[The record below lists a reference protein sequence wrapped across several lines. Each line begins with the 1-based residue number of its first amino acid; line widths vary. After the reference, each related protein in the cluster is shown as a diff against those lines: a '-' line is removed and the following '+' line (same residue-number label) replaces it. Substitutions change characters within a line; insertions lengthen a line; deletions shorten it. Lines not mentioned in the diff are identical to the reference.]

1 MSTLPDSTLPET
13 HVVPSP
19 QAQTTEVPNAFAT
32 ESSQTIDT
40 AMLAEIMQ
48 EPPLWRRP
56 GFAPAALAALVLG
69 LGLYALNSEQPA
81 QTISLEQP
89 DEATFEDEKTSED
102 TVVQSDA
109 KPEMIVP
116 PNSSLYSD
124 PGISK
129 LAFAKEAQQE
139 ADKAEDS
146 VAKSAEKPAEKV
158 IAKAAPAQ
166 PATTPVRFA
175 VNSTKLD
182 QTTKLALDSAAK
194 RLKADKSMKLRLEGH
209 ADERG
214 TKLYNYRLGLARAK
228 AAKSYLVKKGVPAN
242 RLSVVSFGKSRPA
255 SKGKGESTWAKNR
268 RVELK
273 QKSKVQL
280 LTSAP

>member
-1 MSTLPDSTLPET
+1 MSTLPESTLPESQVT
-13 HVVPSP
+13 ESP
-19 QAQTTEVPNAFAT
+19 KIETTEVPNEFPD
-32 ESSQTIDT
+32 ESSQTINT
-40 AMLAEIMQ
+40 ALLEEIMH
-48 EPPLWRRP
+48 EPPIWRRP
-56 GFAPAALAALVLG
+56 GFVSAALAALVLG

-89 DEATFEDEKTSED
+89 DEATFDDEKKPEGTA
-102 TVVQSDA
+102 VQSEA

-139 ADKAEDS
+139 ADKAET
-146 VAKSAEKPAEKV
+146 VAANTAEKPAEKIV
-158 IAKAAPAQ
+158 EKAASVQNDAQ
-166 PATTPVRFA
+166 VRFA

-182 QTTKLALDSAAK
+182 KKTKLALDAAAK
-194 RLKADKSMKLRLEGH
+194 HLKADKSMKLRLEGH

-214 TKLYNYRLGLARAK
+214 TKAYNYRLGLARAK
-228 AAKSYLVKKGVPAN
+228 VAKSYLVKKGIAAK

-255 SKGKGESTWAKNR
+255 SKGQDEASWAKNR

-273 QKSKVQL
+273 KAEQL
-280 LTSAP
+280 LSRR